1 LAEIYGGFF
10 TVTEAASLT
19 VVYVVIVE
27 DLIYKDLD
35 VFKDLPKLMIESI
48 VLVGS
53 TLIILGTAMGFT
65 NYIVVMP
72 LIILIAQSFDVNIV
86 HLGIVFLTNLEIGYS
101 TSPVGINLFIATT
114 RIKIVSSRFTF
125 FMITV
130 SRAYFDN
137 LFTRNQPLLV
147 DWVSR

>member
-1 LAEIYGGFF
+1 LAEIYGEFF

-19 VVYVVIVE
+19 VVYVVVVE

-65 NYIVVMP
+65 NYIVDEQ
-72 LIILIAQSFDVNIV
+72 LSVNI
-86 HLGIVFLTNLEIGYS
+86 LAI
-101 TSPVGINLFIATT
+101 
-114 RIKIVSSRFTF
+114 
-125 FMITV
+125 M
-130 SRAYFDN
+130 
-137 LFTRNQPLLV
+137 
-147 DWVSR
+147 